1 MDNQEQDF
9 GGLPVL
15 KKSDV
20 SSKSE
25 VTSEDFGGLPVLKK
39 KGLSLPSGEIS
50 SLTQLPS
57 EFTSALK
64 KGVNP
69 NIPKEKEV
77 VEEQVGNIDEG
88 NHKAGKSETING
100 MTIPTNLPKQDA
112 NRYEQELKVND
123 AAINTLTDIYKQKGL
138 KFDTS
143 KPAAQKQIQD
153 YIDKEKANDLVKVTG
168 KDGKEYLTRG
178 TGLFETAARTFGKSL
193 KDPFESAQIN
203 FTNNPSDLADLLD
216 KKAAEEPNI
225 PENAPSKF
233 TGYIGGLVG
242 GLPKM
247 AALLA
252 IPYAGES
259 AMVIEMYHNAM
270 ANQRK
275 ELYQRGIE
283 EGLSREESAKKAMET
298 APTTAIPDAAMGY
311 MMARGVGTGGKIA
324 EEAAATAGKEI
335 LPEAAKKSFIA
346 AAGKLGKEA
355 TAMGAMGAGGEVGR
369 GLLGMQAGYNVTP
382 EEIGNKAL
390 AGASEWA
397 LMHTA
402 FKLMHVAPKA
412 IASAAKNLLSHVPE
426 PILEA
431 EAETHPDGKQTV
443 QEVHQFAN
451 TKTKVADFVPE
462 NKVASVTGLTEK
474 TDNLKKDIA
483 DLEEK
488 KKNVPAAVAAEIDN
502 QINDK
507 NKEVKFYDDQ
517 IKKVINSKDE
527 TGINEEVD
535 DVTGEKFGAK
545 KYVVDGKEV
554 SQAEFEAM
562 QGKPVGTKEI
572 YFNQLHR
579 TEKFDDD
586 ASVSTYLGHNKN
598 EKNIFYTLPNKGII
612 SYDEVIPNTNRFTI
626 TANAKNDTP
635 ADIKNAFERIEK
647 YLPANHE
654 LLENKSISVD
664 GLKVWDKF
672 IKNKKYVKTGEINEV
687 KITPIDKT
695 NIFKDLKYTTEN
707 KWSGAK
713 FENKGEVEA
722 LARVEKY
729 LKDNNLDFK
738 VKLDGD
744 VIKVEV
750 PVLKYNP
757 TEEVKP
763 IGKVEMVPVRRLSS
777 EEPPMREGERIVT
790 VTGKTEPE
798 RQNAIEQRKKQ
809 TSVKPQVIELNKLVQ
824 DANLFSKQNKNYKKS
839 SQGLQELN
847 SLRTR
852 VRDMAAKYPEFAGL
866 ELQKEKIVKP
876 STTKGAM
883 GKMNVKRAVRYNSKA
898 EGDAIIEENGKVL
911 TDRDKN
917 IQDIFQEF
925 NDSNI
930 FLDFKQDTGIRMSE
944 AQLEATIQDI
954 LDGIPSKRANR
965 YLNELEAAIAKD
977 EIPLYDKTTGEQ
989 GVSLEM
995 LREATGI
1002 KKEAIGEPMDEKS
1015 LMKFLDGESKLTPDE
1030 QIELTDNIDNLI
1042 HEYEPEFEPKP
1053 KAGAKA
1059 EIQPVEA
1066 KPKEGITPEAEPIT
1080 GAEKP
1085 KPEAAE
1091 RGIEDV
1097 PKNEKRKLL
1106 NSNFEKLLNNEDFYK
1121 EFKIK
1126 SKCL

>member
-1 MDNQEQDF
+1 
-9 GGLPVL
+9 
-15 KKSDV
+15 
-20 SSKSE
+20 
-25 VTSEDFGGLPVLKK
+25 
-39 KGLSLPSGEIS
+39 
-50 SLTQLPS
+50 
-57 EFTSALK
+57 
-64 KGVNP
+64 
-69 NIPKEKEV
+69 
-77 VEEQVGNIDEG
+77 
-88 NHKAGKSETING
+88 

-153 YIDKEKANDLVKVTG
+153 YIYKEKANDLVKVIG

-178 TGLFETAARTFGKSL
+178 TGFFETAARTFGKSL

-275 ELYQRGIE
+275 ELYQRGME
-283 EGLSREESAKKAMET
+283 EGLGREESAKKAMET

-324 EEAAATAGKEI
+324 EEAAATAGKQI

-369 GLLGMQAGYNVTP
+369 GLLGLQAGYDVTR

-412 IASAAKNLLSHVPE
+412 IASAAKNLLSNVPE
-426 PILEA
+426 PILKA
-431 EAETHPDGKQTV
+431 EAETHPDGEQTME
-443 QEVHQFAN
+443 EVRQFAN

-502 QINDK
+502 QIKEK
-507 NKEVKFYDDQ
+507 NKEVQFYDEQ

-535 DVTGEKFGAK
+535 DVTGEKFGTK
-545 KYVVDGKEV
+545 KYIVDGREV
-554 SQAEFEAM
+554 SQAEFEAI
-562 QGKPVGTKEI
+562 QGKPVGTKEVVEPIRQLGTGANVYFENNKYRVNDNSKGKVLLNIEGKEDGGMAIANIEFDSPKEAVEVAKELSKI
-572 YFNQLHR
+572 YPNGVP
-579 TEKFDDD
+579 D
-586 ASVSTYLGHNKN
+586 AVLIDKVVDNIRNK
-598 EKNIFYTLPNKGII
+598 
-612 SYDEVIPNTNRFTI
+612 
-626 TANAKNDTP
+626 
-635 ADIKNAFERIEK
+635 IKAQE
-647 YLPANHE
+647 AQ
-654 LLENKSISVD
+654 
-664 GLKVWDKF
+664 LKVK
-672 IKNKKYVKTGEINEV
+672 
-687 KITPIDKT
+687 
-695 NIFKDLKYTTEN
+695 
-707 KWSGAK
+707 
-713 FENKGEVEA
+713 
-722 LARVEKY
+722 
-729 LKDNNLDFK
+729 
-738 VKLDGD
+738 
-744 VIKVEV
+744 
-750 PVLKYNP
+750 P
-757 TEEVKP
+757 TEEV
-763 IGKVEMVPVRRLSS
+763 EFVPVRRLSS

-790 VTGKTEPE
+790 VTGRTEPE

-809 TSVKPQVIELNKLVQ
+809 TSVNPQIIELNKLVQ
-824 DANLFSKQNKNYKKS
+824 DADLFAKQNKNYKKS

-876 STTKGAM
+876 STTQGAM

-930 FLDFKQDTGIRMSE
+930 FLDFKQDTGIRMSD

-977 EIPLYDKTTGEQ
+977 EIPLYDKTFGEQ

-1002 KKEAIGEPMDEKS
+1002 KKETVGEPMDEKS
-1015 LMKFLDGESKLTPDE
+1015 LMKFLNGESKLTPE
-1030 QIELTDNIDNLI
+1030 QQVELTDNIDNLI

-1066 KPKEGITPEAEPIT
+1066 KPKEGVTPEAEPIA

-1085 KPEAAE
+1085 KPKAETE

-1097 PKNEKRKLL
+1097 PKNEKRKIL
-1106 NSNFEKLLNNEDFYK
+1106 NSNFEKLLNNEEFYK

>member
-25 VTSEDFGGLPVLKK
+25 VASEDFGGLPVLKK

-69 NIPKEKEV
+69 NIPKVKEV
-77 VEEQVGNIDEG
+77 VDEEQIGTIDEG

-153 YIDKEKANDLVKVTG
+153 YIDKEKANDLIKVIG

-178 TGLFETAARTFGKSL
+178 TGFFETAARTFGKSL

-216 KKAAEEPNI
+216 KKSAEEPNI

-275 ELYQRGIE
+275 ELYQRGME
-283 EGLSREESAKKAMET
+283 EGLGREESAKKAMET

-324 EEAAATAGKEI
+324 EEAVATAGKEI
-335 LPEAAKKSFIA
+335 LPVAAKKSFIA

-483 DLEEK
+483 DLEQK

-507 NKEVKFYDDQ
+507 NKEIKFYDDQ

-562 QGKPVGTKEI
+562 QGKPVGTKE
-572 YFNQLHR
+572 
-579 TEKFDDD
+579 
-586 ASVSTYLGHNKN
+586 V
-598 EKNIFYTLPNKGII
+598 
-612 SYDEVIPNTNRFTI
+612 
-626 TANAKNDTP
+626 
-635 ADIKNAFERIEK
+635 
-647 YLPANHE
+647 
-654 LLENKSISVD
+654 
-664 GLKVWDKF
+664 
-672 IKNKKYVKTGEINEV
+672 
-687 KITPIDKT
+687 ITP
-695 NIFKDLKYTTEN
+695 E
-707 KWSGAK
+707 
-713 FENKGEVEA
+713 
-722 LARVEKY
+722 
-729 LKDNNLDFK
+729 
-738 VKLDGD
+738 
-744 VIKVEV
+744 
-750 PVLKYNP
+750 
-757 TEEVKP
+757 
-763 IGKVEMVPVRRLSS
+763 VEMVPVRRLSS

-790 VTGKTEPE
+790 VTGRTEPE

-824 DANLFSKQNKNYKKS
+824 DADLFSKQNKNYKKS

-876 STTKGAM
+876 STTQGAM

-930 FLDFKQDTGIRMSE
+930 FLDFKQDTGIRMSD

-977 EIPLYDKTTGEQ
+977 EIPLYDKTFGEQ

-1002 KKEAIGEPMDEKS
+1002 KKETVGEPMDEKS
-1015 LMKFLDGESKLTPDE
+1015 LMKFLNGESKLTLE
-1030 QIELTDNIDNLI
+1030 QQVELTDNIDNLI

-1066 KPKEGITPEAEPIT
+1066 KPKEGVTPEAEPIA

-1085 KPEAAE
+1085 KPKAEAE

-1097 PKNEKRKLL
+1097 PKNEKRKIL

>member
-1 MDNQEQDF
+1 MAEEILDIETTETKDPL
-9 GGLPVL
+9 GILSKP
-15 KKSDV
+15 
-20 SSKSE
+20 SKSAKTE
-25 VTSEDFGGLPVLKK
+25 TGNDPLGILKK
-39 KGLSLPSGEIS
+39 KELSLPSGELS
-50 SLTQLPS
+50 SLTKLPS
-57 EFTSALK
+57 ELSSVLK

-77 VEEQVGNIDEG
+77 VDEQIGTIDEG

-153 YIDKEKANDLVKVTG
+153 YIDKEKANDLVKVIG

-178 TGLFETAARTFGKSL
+178 TGFFETAARTFGKSL

-275 ELYQRGIE
+275 ELYQRGME
-283 EGLSREESAKKAMET
+283 EGLDREESAKKAMET

-324 EEAAATAGKEI
+324 EEAVATAGKEI
-335 LPEAAKKSFIA
+335 LPVAAKKSFIA

-355 TAMGAMGAGGEVGR
+355 TAMAAMGAGGEVGR

-507 NKEVKFYDDQ
+507 NKEIKFYDDQ

-535 DVTGEKFGAK
+535 DVTGEKFGTK

-562 QGKPVGTKEI
+562 QGKPVGTKE
-572 YFNQLHR
+572 
-579 TEKFDDD
+579 
-586 ASVSTYLGHNKN
+586 V
-598 EKNIFYTLPNKGII
+598 
-612 SYDEVIPNTNRFTI
+612 
-626 TANAKNDTP
+626 
-635 ADIKNAFERIEK
+635 
-647 YLPANHE
+647 
-654 LLENKSISVD
+654 
-664 GLKVWDKF
+664 
-672 IKNKKYVKTGEINEV
+672 
-687 KITPIDKT
+687 ITP
-695 NIFKDLKYTTEN
+695 E
-707 KWSGAK
+707 
-713 FENKGEVEA
+713 
-722 LARVEKY
+722 
-729 LKDNNLDFK
+729 
-738 VKLDGD
+738 
-744 VIKVEV
+744 
-750 PVLKYNP
+750 
-757 TEEVKP
+757 
-763 IGKVEMVPVRRLSS
+763 VEMVPVRRLSS

-790 VTGKTEPE
+790 VTGRTEPE

-824 DANLFSKQNKNYKKS
+824 DTDLFSKQNKNYKKS

-876 STTKGAM
+876 STTQGAM

-930 FLDFKQDTGIRMSE
+930 FLDFKQDTGIRMSD

-965 YLNELEAAIAKD
+965 YLNELEVAIAKD
-977 EIPLYDKTTGEQ
+977 EIPLYDKTFGEQ

-1002 KKEAIGEPMDEKS
+1002 KKETVGEPMDEKS
-1015 LMKFLDGESKLTPDE
+1015 LMKFLNGESKLTPE
-1030 QIELTDNIDNLI
+1030 QQVELTDNIDNLI
-1042 HEYEPEFEPKP
+1042 HEYEPEFEPKS

-1066 KPKEGITPEAEPIT
+1066 KPKEGVTPEAEPIA

-1085 KPEAAE
+1085 KPKAEAE

-1097 PKNEKRKLL
+1097 PKNEKRKIL